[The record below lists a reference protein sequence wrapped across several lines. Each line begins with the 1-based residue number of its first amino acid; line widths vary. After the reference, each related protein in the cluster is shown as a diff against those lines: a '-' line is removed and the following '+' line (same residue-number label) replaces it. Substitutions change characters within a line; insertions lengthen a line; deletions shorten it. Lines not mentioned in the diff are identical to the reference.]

1 MSIPDQKGT
10 CQSIIDEYGQITM
23 LDVHTAVNKYH
34 RGNCCN
40 AQNCYQLY
48 MCLLQYITREV
59 FLKVN
64 AYVYLYLLGAT
75 KEPSEICF
83 LWLLIQSAT
92 IYTNDTVNT
101 IWKGLYT
108 LDSYMIKV
116 DYNSNKIQPVW
127 QTQMQSTHI
136 PWGIRIWL
144 NHQLVC
150 GIRMCQQFHL
160 SNLHGWHSRVPMT
173 MTARI
178 LLRID
183 SWKYHSTSTKS

>member
-1 MSIPDQKGT
+1 MFISATTKLNIGFDGDPANLKIFLESLCHHTSTSNWMQIMSIPDQKGT

-92 IYTNDTVNT
+92 IYTKDTVNT
-101 IWKGLYT
+101 I
-108 LDSYMIKV
+108 
-116 DYNSNKIQPVW
+116 
-127 QTQMQSTHI
+127 
-136 PWGIRIWL
+136 
-144 NHQLVC
+144 
-150 GIRMCQQFHL
+150 
-160 SNLHGWHSRVPMT
+160 
-173 MTARI
+173 
-178 LLRID
+178 
-183 SWKYHSTSTKS
+183 